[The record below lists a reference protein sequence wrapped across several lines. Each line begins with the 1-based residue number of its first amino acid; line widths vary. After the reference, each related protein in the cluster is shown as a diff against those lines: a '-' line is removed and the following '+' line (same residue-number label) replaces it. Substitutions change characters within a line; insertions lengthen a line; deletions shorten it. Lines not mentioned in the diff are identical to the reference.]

1 MENQRGIPVDPEIIE
16 GISKLAW
23 GFLFIL
29 FDFNLNFSSDIRID
43 IMPDI
48 IGYLLF
54 WAAFAKL
61 ARFVQGK
68 KYLPPAVIGL
78 AVFSVLD
85 YFVQWGDTMLGPVL
99 IIFIGL
105 VTIYVGYET
114 LGVAEAVAAEYKL
127 EKQKKSIHDTRM
139 LYLWLSAAFY
149 AIWLLSGEAE
159 ITFDEIVGLLIFVVV
174 VVLLVMVVSDL
185 FGLRNALLHCQRD
198 EDVVS
203 FAGGISEPGE
213 GDFR

>member
-99 IIFIGL
+99 TIFIGL
-105 VTIYVGYET
+105 VTIYAGYET

-139 LYLWLSAAFY
+139 LYLWLSVAFY

-185 FGLRNALLHCQRD
+185 FGLRNALLRCQRD

>member
-139 LYLWLSAAFY
+139 LYLWLSVAFY